1 MANRVIARA
10 HGKDRVIDF
19 RDSLVAAA
27 PEDYATMHQVG
38 GRKNGNS
45 YPSVIQMVLCDFS
58 KGTGDKSVTVQVN
71 LDPTLCYE
79 WLEVCKRSLGQVA
92 IPYYDKVPQQRG
104 QPVLKKNAIASMADS
119 LDAAGKAAR
128 AFEALVR
135 GAMSVTANIVSGK
148 ANAGSKEAYAG
159 YGTAMKNAAASFA
172 PAKNQTPY
180 LKVARGIDY
189 AYTQDKV
196 NVYKKGSDGFAPVS
210 RLSITRQ
217 SFRKDGDAAT
227 YPWTFK
233 VTNGLAQVVER
244 DNGATTF
251 RSDTL
256 KNTTEVYIM
265 VSDRDMFRMMTRVTH
280 FIDAWENTYC
290 IPVIR
295 NGISQREKEN
305 NHNNSQ
311 QNGYNN
317 H

>member
-79 WLEVCKRSLGQVA
+79 WLEVCKQSLGQV
-92 IPYYDKVPQQRG
+92 
-104 QPVLKKNAIASMADS
+104 ADS

-135 GAMSVTANIVSGK
+135 GAMSVTANIVRGK

-172 PAKNQTPY
+172 PAQNQTPY

-189 AYTQDKV
+189 TYTQDKV